1 MLRHIRD
8 TSSSDCPSLD
18 RIFHSSTD
26 LPVVPICRRPSAC
39 AVGQITSTNLA
50 APRPRRGAL
59 RGRHERWVRGA
70 MDATRAADESVCRGR
85 PSRVVLTSRR

>member
-39 AVGQITSTNLA
+39 AVGQITSLIRPPRAREEGHFAVVTNVGCGV
-50 APRPRRGAL
+50 RWT
-59 RGRHERWVRGA
+59 RHARL
-70 MDATRAADESVCRGR
+70 TRA
-85 PSRVVLTSRR
+85 RVVDGEIVWS